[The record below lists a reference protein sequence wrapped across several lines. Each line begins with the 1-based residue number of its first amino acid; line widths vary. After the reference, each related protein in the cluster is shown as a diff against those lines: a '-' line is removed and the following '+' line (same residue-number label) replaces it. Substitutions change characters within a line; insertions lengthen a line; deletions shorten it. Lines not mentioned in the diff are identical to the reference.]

1 MEPVDQPFSARRNA
15 TQPLELSV
23 AQARASQIQWSRQ
36 SLEHRLYAIA
46 KFRQSLAASPARF
59 IQALSHLPD
68 RTEVQSIAAEIIP
81 LANAAR
87 FLQRRAE
94 RILRPR
100 VRSPLLS
107 GIRIT
112 VDHRPH
118 GLVLIV
124 GPSNYPLFLPGVQ
137 VLQALVAGNAV
148 LLKPGTGGTSAA
160 VALVSLLRT
169 SGIDPTLIHLL
180 PEDTEVVH
188 HAIDLGV
195 DQLILTGSIPA
206 GRAIVTS
213 MAQKPPHPAVMELSG
228 SDAVF
233 ILSSADLYRAVA
245 LLQFGMEF
253 NGSATCIAPRR
264 VIIVR
269 SMLEK
274 FEHLLL
280 RRFSDCKPAPLNEAA
295 TQKLLP
301 LVRDALARGAR
312 LVVGKI
318 SGDKPLGPL
327 ILMHT
332 TSEMPIMSADVM
344 APVLCVQ
351 VVADTLEALTA
362 YNACPMRLSASI
374 FGDAVPARALARRI
388 DAGCIVINDLISPT
402 AHPEVP
408 FTARGESGYGTTRGA
423 EGLLAMTWPN
433 VVVERTGRTLPHL
446 RKPERHDQQILLLVL
461 RLLHGADAAVR
472 IRSLAALL
480 RIFMGFA
487 GPLKE
492 KDEGSIKSRE
502 NKYDS
507 L

>member
-46 KFRQSLAASPARF
+46 KFRHSLAASPSRF

-68 RTEVQSIAAEIIP
+68 RSEVRSLAAEIIP
-81 LANAAR
+81 LANATG
-87 FLQRRAE
+87 FLLRRAE
-94 RILRPR
+94 GILRPR

-148 LLKPGTGGTSAA
+148 LLKPGTQGTGAA
-160 VALVSLLRT
+160 MALLSLLRT

-188 HAIDLGV
+188 HAINLGV
-195 DQLILTGSIPA
+195 DHVILTGSIPA
-206 GRAIVTS
+206 GRAIVES
-213 MAQKPPHPAVMELSG
+213 MAHKPPHPAIMELSG

-245 LLQFGMEF
+245 LLQFGLEF

-280 RRFSDCKPAPLNEAA
+280 RRFADHPLSPLHETAA
-295 TQKLLP
+295 EKVVP

-318 SGDKPLGPL
+318 SGDKALGPL
-327 ILMHT
+327 IIMDAT
-332 TSEMPIMSADVM
+332 PDMPIMSTDMM

-351 VVADTLEALTA
+351 VVTDTLGALNA
-362 YNACPMRLSASI
+362 YNACSLRLSAAV
-374 FGDAVPARALARRI
+374 FGDSVPARTLARRI
-388 DAGCIVINDLISPT
+388 DAGCIVINDLIAPT

-433 VVVERTGRTLPHL
+433 VVVERMGRTLPHL

-487 GPLKE
+487 GTLKE

>member
-1 MEPVDQPFSARRNA
+1 MEPVDQPFSVRRNA

-68 RTEVQSIAAEIIP
+68 RTDVQSLAAEIIP

-94 RILRPR
+94 GILRPR

-148 LLKPGTGGTSAA
+148 LLKPGTQGTGAA
-160 VALVSLLRT
+160 MALLSLLRT

-188 HAIDLGV
+188 DAIKLGV
-195 DQLILTGSIPA
+195 DHVILTGSIPA
-206 GRAIVTS
+206 GRAIVES
-213 MAQKPPHPAVMELSG
+213 MTHKPPHPAIMELSG

-245 LLQFGMEF
+245 LLQFGLEF

-264 VIIVR
+264 VLIVR

-280 RRFSDCKPAPLNEAA
+280 SRFADYPLSPLREAA
-295 TQKLLP
+295 AEKVVP

-327 ILMHT
+327 IIMHT
-332 TSEMPIMSADVM
+332 TSDMPIMSTDMM

-351 VVADTLEALTA
+351 VVSDTLEALNA
-362 YNACPMRLSASI
+362 YNACPLRLSAAV
-374 FGDAVPARALARRI
+374 FGDSVPARTLARRI
-388 DAGCIVINDLISPT
+388 DAGCIVINDLIAPT

-433 VVVERTGRTLPHL
+433 VVVERTGHTLPHL
-446 RKPERHDQQILLLVL
+446 RKPERHDHQILLLVL
-461 RLLHGADAAVR
+461 RLLHGADLAVR
-472 IRSLAALL
+472 VRALAALT

-492 KDEGSIKSRE
+492 KEDGSIRSRD
-502 NKYDS
+502 KQYDS

>member
-1 MEPVDQPFSARRNA
+1 MEPVEQPSSARRNA
-15 TQPLELSV
+15 TQPLELSI

-36 SLEHRLYAIA
+36 TIEHRLYAIA
-46 KFRQSLAASPARF
+46 KFRQSLAASPSRF
-59 IQALSHLPD
+59 IKALSHLPA
-68 RTEVQSIAAEIIP
+68 RTNIQTIAAEIIP

-87 FLQRRAE
+87 FLLHRAE
-94 RILRPR
+94 RILQPR
-100 VRSPLLS
+100 TRSPLLS
-107 GIRIT
+107 GLRIT

-148 LLKPGTGGTSAA
+148 LLKPGKDGTPAA
-160 VALVSLLRT
+160 MTLISLLRT

-188 HAIDLGV
+188 DAIKLGV
-195 DQLILTGSIPA
+195 DQVVLTGSVHA
-206 GRAIVTS
+206 GKAIAES
-213 MAQKPPHPAVMELSG
+213 MADKPPRPAIMELSG

-245 LLQFGMEF
+245 LLQFGLEF
-253 NGSATCIAPRR
+253 NDSATCIAPRR

-280 RRFSDCKPAPLNEAA
+280 SRFEDYKLSAISESA
-295 TQKLLP
+295 TAQIMP
-301 LVRDALARGAR
+301 LVRDALNRGAR

-318 SGDKPLGPL
+318 SADKLLGPL
-327 ILMHT
+327 ILLHT
-332 TSEMPIMSADVM
+332 TPDMPVMSTDIM
-344 APVLCVQ
+344 APVLSVH
-351 VVADTLEALTA
+351 VVTDTLEALSA
-362 YNACPMRLSASI
+362 YNACRYRLSAAI
-374 FGDAVPARALARRI
+374 FGDPVPARTLARRL
-388 DAGCIVINDLISPT
+388 DAGCIVINDLIAPT

-446 RKPERHDQQILLLVL
+446 RKPEPHDQQILLLIL
-461 RLLHGADAAVR
+461 RILHGADLAVR
-472 IRSLAALL
+472 MRALSAL
-480 RIFMGFA
+480 MRIFMGFG
-487 GPLKE
+487 GPLHE
-492 KDEGSIKSRE
+492 NDDGSINARDKKR
-502 NKYDS
+502 DS

>member
-1 MEPVDQPFSARRNA
+1 MEPVEQPFSARRNA

-36 SLEHRLYAIA
+36 SIEHRLYAVA
-46 KFRQSLAASPARF
+46 KFRNSLAASPSRF
-59 IQALSHLPD
+59 TQALSHLPD
-68 RTEVQSIAAEIIP
+68 RTEVQSLAGEVIP

-87 FLQRRAE
+87 FLLRRAE
-94 RILRPR
+94 PLLRPR
-100 VRSPLLS
+100 VRSPWLS

-148 LLKPGTGGTSAA
+148 LLKPGTQGTSAA

-180 PEDTEVVH
+180 GEDPDVVH
-188 HAIDLGV
+188 EAIKLGV
-195 DQLILTGSIPA
+195 DQIILTGSAPA
-206 GRAIVTS
+206 GRAIVNS
-213 MAQKPPHPAVMELSG
+213 MAKKPPHPAIMELSG

-233 ILSSADLYRAVA
+233 ILSGADLYRAVA

-280 RRFSDCKPAPLNEAA
+280 SRFADYKVAPLSEAA
-295 TQKLLP
+295 TQKVLP
-301 LVRDALARGAR
+301 MVRDALTGGAR

-318 SGDKPLGPL
+318 VGDKPMGPL

-332 TSEMPIMSADVM
+332 TSDMPIMSADMM

-351 VVADTLEALTA
+351 VVADTLEAINA
-362 YNACPMRLSASI
+362 YNACSLRLSASI
-374 FGDAVPARALARRI
+374 FGDSVPARNLTRRI
-388 DAGCIVINDLISPT
+388 DAGCIVINDLIAPT

-446 RKPERHDQQILLLVL
+446 RKPEPHDQQILLLVL

-472 IRSLAALL
+472 LRALAALL

-487 GPLKE
+487 GPPKE
-492 KDEGSIKSRE
+492 KDEGAIKSRE
-502 NKYDS
+502 KNHDS

>member
-1 MEPVDQPFSARRNA
+1 MEPVDQPFSARSNA

-36 SLEHRLYAIA
+36 SIEHRLYAVA
-46 KFRQSLAASPARF
+46 KFRHSLAASPTRF
-59 IQALSHLPD
+59 IQALSHLPQRSD
-68 RTEVQSIAAEIIP
+68 VRSLAAEIIP

-87 FLQRRAE
+87 FLLRRAE

-112 VDHRPH
+112 VDRRPH

-148 LLKPGTGGTSAA
+148 LLKPGTQGTSAA
-160 VALVSLLRT
+160 MALVSLLRT

-180 PEDTEVVH
+180 PEDTNVVH
-188 HAIDLGV
+188 DAIKLGV

-206 GRAIVTS
+206 GRAIVES
-213 MAQKPPHPAVMELSG
+213 MANKPPHPAIMELSG

-245 LLQFGMEF
+245 LLQFGLEF
-253 NGSATCIAPRR
+253 NGSSACVAPRR

-280 RRFSDCKPAPLNEAA
+280 SRFADYKLSPLRESA
-295 TQKLLP
+295 TEKVVP
-301 LVRDALARGAR
+301 LVRDALTRGAR

-327 ILMHT
+327 IIMHT
-332 TSEMPIMSADVM
+332 TSDMPIMSAEMM

-351 VVADTLEALTA
+351 VVTDTLEALHA
-362 YNACPMRLSASI
+362 YNACPLRLSAAI
-374 FGDAVPARALARRI
+374 FGDSVPARTLARRI
-388 DAGCIVINDLISPT
+388 DAGCIVINDLIAPT

-408 FTARGESGYGTTRGA
+408 FTARGESGYGTTRGS

-433 VVVERTGRTLPHL
+433 VVVERMGRTLGHL

-461 RLLHGADAAVR
+461 RLLHGADLAVR
-472 IRSLAALL
+472 VRALASLT
-480 RIFMGFA
+480 RIFMGF
-487 GPLKE
+487 GSPLKE
-492 KDEGSIKSRE
+492 KEDGSIKSRD
-502 NKYDS
+502 KKHDS

>member
-36 SLEHRLYAIA
+36 SIEHRLYAVA
-46 KFRQSLAASPARF
+46 KFRHSLAASPSRF
-59 IQALSHLPD
+59 IQALSHLPQRSD
-68 RTEVQSIAAEIIP
+68 VQSLAAEIIP

-87 FLQRRAE
+87 FLLRRAE

-112 VDHRPH
+112 VDRRPH

-148 LLKPGTGGTSAA
+148 LLKPGTHGTSAA
-160 VALVSLLRT
+160 TALVSLLRT

-180 PEDTEVVH
+180 PEDTDVVH
-188 HAIDLGV
+188 DAIKMGV

-206 GRAIVTS
+206 GRAIVES
-213 MAQKPPHPAVMELSG
+213 MATKPPHPAIMELSG

-245 LLQFGMEF
+245 LLQFGLES

-280 RRFSDCKPAPLNEAA
+280 SRFADYTLSPLHETA
-295 TQKLLP
+295 TEKVVP

-318 SGDKPLGPL
+318 AGDKPLGPL
-327 ILMHT
+327 IIMHT
-332 TSEMPIMSADVM
+332 TSDMPIMSAEMM

-351 VVADTLEALTA
+351 VVTDTLAALNA
-362 YNACPMRLSASI
+362 YNACPLRLNAAI
-374 FGDAVPARALARRI
+374 FGDSVPARTLARRI
-388 DAGCIVINDLISPT
+388 DAGCIVINDLIAPI

-408 FTARGESGYGTTRGA
+408 FTARGESGYGTTRGS

-433 VVVERTGRTLPHL
+433 VVVERMGRTLGHL

-461 RLLHGADAAVR
+461 RLLHGADLAVR
-472 IRSLAALL
+472 LRALAALM
-480 RIFMGFA
+480 RQFMGFA

-492 KDEGSIKSRE
+492 KEDGSIKSRD
-502 NKYDS
+502 KKHDS